1 MTQQVFVG
9 SRVRVTNPRHVYSGY
24 RVMAELMGISE
35 VWREARQL
43 PIGSEADVIRVH
55 AHEYERRDVYA
66 LKAADD
72 SVVIMDSKGFEV
84 IGEIGEFAIGSKV
97 KVISEGRTYDT
108 YRAMAVAMGVTDKWK
123 NHNMHPNE
131 TVGVV
136 VAAMQHEVSFQGIIY
151 AVEAEGKIA
160 LIGERGLE
168 QYVEPKLAPRGSTFP
183 VGTKVR
189 VKLDIIKGR
198 ADSKIEAGV
207 SDCCVE
213 AMLQYA
219 GREGV
224 IESSGRGGYQ
234 LDITHWSWL
243 PDWLELVPE
252 LTPEQ
257 RIEELEAQLEILR
270 AEKAEIAGKLWL
282 AESKLTRIADI
293 AK

>member
-1 MTQQVFVG
+1 MNKEIYIG
-9 SRVRVTNPRHVYSGY
+9 SRVRVTNPRYVYSGY
-24 RVMAELMGISE
+24 RAMAELMGIPG

-72 SVVIMDSKGFEV
+72 SVVIMGSKGFEV

-108 YRAMAVAMGVTDKWK
+108 YDTMAKAMGVTDKWK

-160 LIGERGLE
+160 LVGEEGLE

-189 VKLDIIKGR
+189 VRHDIAEGR
-198 ADSKIEAGV
+198 EDSKIEEGV
-207 SDCCVE
+207 SESVVKG
-213 AMLQYA
+213 MLSYA

-224 IESSGRGGYQ
+224 VQSSSRGGYQ
-234 LDITHWSWL
+234 LDIAHWNWL

-282 AESKLTRIADI
+282 AENKLTRIADI